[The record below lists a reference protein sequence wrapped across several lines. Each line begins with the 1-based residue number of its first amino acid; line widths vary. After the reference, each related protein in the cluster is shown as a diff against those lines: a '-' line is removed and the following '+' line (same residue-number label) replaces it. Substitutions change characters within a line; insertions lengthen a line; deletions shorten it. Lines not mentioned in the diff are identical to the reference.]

1 MSFLVSVSVPWVEK
15 KLLLISF
22 TQEAELLISKKIH
35 PQTIIAG
42 WRAATKA
49 SREALL
55 KAAVDHGLV
64 MYIWLTLY

>member
-1 MSFLVSVSVPWVEK
+1 M
-15 KLLLISF
+15 I
-22 TQEAELLISKKIH
+22 ARKIH

-64 MYIWLTLY
+64 TYTCVVILYEPAKMKTAVRTVHLWEIVPSLVLF